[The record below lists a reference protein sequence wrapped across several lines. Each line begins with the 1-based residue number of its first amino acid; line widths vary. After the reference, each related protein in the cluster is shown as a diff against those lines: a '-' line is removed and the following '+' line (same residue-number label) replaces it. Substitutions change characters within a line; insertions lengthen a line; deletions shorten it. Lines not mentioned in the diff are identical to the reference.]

1 MRMLRVLMMLAL
13 MSFGVFQI
21 APCHA
26 GFGDFFRRVKKA
38 VDGDDGLSDSKMI
51 DGLKEALQ
59 IGTGNAVETVSQ
71 MGGYYENPE
80 IKIPLP
86 DAIQRVEKLV
96 RAAGYGA
103 QVDAFEMSMNRAAEK
118 AAPEAKSIFWDAIKQ
133 MNFSD
138 ARKILEG
145 QDNEA
150 TLYFK
155 EKTYGRLSEVFEPIV
170 HNAMSQVGVTRKYQ
184 ELDEK
189 VRSVPF
195 ASILQF
201 DLDAYVKDG
210 ALGGLFFMLSEE
222 ERKIRQ
228 DPAARVTD
236 LLKETFGKK

>member
-1 MRMLRVLMMLAL
+1 
-13 MSFGVFQI
+13 
-21 APCHA
+21 
-26 GFGDFFRRVKKA
+26 
-38 VDGDDGLSDSKMI
+38 MI

-71 MGGYYENPE
+71 MGGYHENPE

-189 VRSVPF
+189 VHERAFCQHFAVRSRCICERR
-195 ASILQF
+195 S
-201 DLDAYVKDG
+201 
-210 ALGGLFFMLSEE
+210 LGGPLLHA
-222 ERKIRQ
+222 ERRRKK
-228 DPAARVTD
+228 DPTRPCC
-236 LLKETFGKK
+236 KGH